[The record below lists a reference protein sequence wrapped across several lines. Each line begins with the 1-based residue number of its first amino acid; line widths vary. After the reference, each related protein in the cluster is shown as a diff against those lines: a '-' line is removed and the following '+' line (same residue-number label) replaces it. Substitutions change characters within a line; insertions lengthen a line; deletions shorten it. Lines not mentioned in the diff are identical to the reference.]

1 VFFHPDPTVKRQSGF
16 LTPIFTNTTGQGLG
30 FGLPYYWAISADKDF
45 TFTPKTYA
53 NENPLFLN
61 EYRQAFRNGF
71 LTLDTSY
78 TKGYQNITTT
88 KTAGSR
94 SHVFAELN
102 FNLSPDRSYESDL
115 SFKTQKTSNDTY
127 FKIHDIN
134 TALVDAESTNLENKV
149 SYNFK
154 KDDIYLN
161 LSGTV
166 YEDLGKTTN
175 NRYEYISP
183 NILFGKSFV
192 TEKLGTLDFKSD
204 AFYKNFDTNKHT
216 TMMTN
221 DIAWSAD
228 SYITKKG
235 FVNSLEGLIKNR
247 NYEARNTTDYKT
259 DGTVNEL
266 NAVLSYKS
274 SLPMKKESADYLNFF
289 SPNFMVRYAPGHM
302 RNISGDDVNL
312 NYANLYSLN
321 KTSEMEDGLSAI
333 LGFDFKINEK
343 DKDGIANKKFSMSM
357 GQVFSN
363 KDNKDIPSASSL
375 NQKTSDL
382 VGEMSY
388 NFSKIGNIEYKFSLD
403 QNFNDLNYN
412 EISTNLNLG
421 KFAFNLDYLE
431 ERNHVGNEHY
441 VNAGISLEI
450 SNHNKLNFL
459 TKKNFKTDST
469 EFYDM
474 SYQYTIDCLTAG
486 LVYRREFYEDADVE
500 PKDKLMF
507 TISFVPFSGVKT
519 PNIIQ

>member
-1 VFFHPDPTVKRQSGF
+1 MVKTLVIVESPGKIKTIKSYLGSNYIVLASVGHILDLPSKSLNIDIEDNFKPTYSPIPTKKKVISDLKSAFRKADDVLIATDKDREGEMIGWSIAHILGINNPKRI
-16 LTPIFTNTTGQGLG
+16 IFTSITKTELTKAVNNPGVIDEHMVDAQKARRILDRILG
-30 FGLPYYWAISADKDF
+30 YYLSPLLWKNINAQLSAGRVQSVVVRLIIDRENEIKDF
-45 TFTPKTYA
+45 FAGDITSFYRFNGYFYYILTY
-53 NENPLFLN
+53 
-61 EYRQAFRNGF
+61 
-71 LTLDTSY
+71 
-78 TKGYQNITTT
+78 
-88 KTAGSR
+88 
-94 SHVFAELN
+94 H
-102 FNLSPDRSYESDL
+102 
-115 SFKTQKTSNDTY
+115 
-127 FKIHDIN
+127 
-134 TALVDAESTNLENKV
+134 
-149 SYNFK
+149 
-154 KDDIYLN
+154 
-161 LSGTV
+161 
-166 YEDLGKTTN
+166 
-175 NRYEYISP
+175 
-183 NILFGKSFV
+183 
-192 TEKLGTLDFKSD
+192 
-204 AFYKNFDTNKHT
+204 
-216 TMMTN
+216 
-221 DIAWSAD
+221 
-228 SYITKKG
+228 
-235 FVNSLEGLIKNR
+235 
-247 NYEARNTTDYKT
+247 
-259 DGTVNEL
+259 
-266 NAVLSYKS
+266 
-274 SLPMKKESADYLNFF
+274 FF